1 MKYSK
6 IQGLYKRYTEGDKK
20 GKFIIGDYSEPEFEL
35 LKDITW
41 LWEEKLDGTNLR
53 VEITRHRLCPDVTI
67 KGKTEKS
74 QIPEH
79 LLDKMKEMINKD
91 KIFELFPQSEEL
103 PDVTIFGEG
112 IGYKIQNG
120 CKYFGGKKVVGFV
133 VFDINIAGTW
143 MTRETKE
150 EMCEKLDLPIV
161 PIIGQGNINTAIM
174 QVKNGFTSTYGAFE
188 AEGLVIR
195 PFFELRNRRG
205 RRIIT
210 KIKTIDFKEEK

>member
-6 IQGLYKRYTEGDKK
+6 IQGLYKRYTEGNKK

-35 LKDITW
+35 LKDVTW
-41 LWEEKLDGTNLR
+41 LWEEKLDGTNMRL
-53 VEITRHRLCPDVTI
+53 EITRHPLCPDITI

-79 LLDKMKEMINKD
+79 LLAKMKEMINKN
-91 KIFELFPQSEEL
+91 KIFKLFPQSEEL

-112 IGYKIQNG
+112 IGFKIQNG
-120 CKYFGGKKVVGFV
+120 YKYFEGKKEVGFV
-133 VFDINIAGTW
+133 VFDINIGGIW

-161 PIIGQGNINTAIM
+161 PIIGQGNINAAIR
-174 QVKNGFTSTYGAFE
+174 QVRSGFISTYGDFL

-210 KIKTIDFKEEK
+210 KIKTVDFKEVK